1 MGLMQRVGLA
11 VIGALTAGWLT
22 VSAQVPQ
29 PFPGRQNPPRPP
41 RLRRRPL
48 HRSPPTPAPD
58 PRRPRPAEGA
68 PTEATLGFPVYPS
81 SQFIASYDAG
91 RGQRYYLFGS
101 DLPFAALVKYY
112 QSALKNKGTL
122 VFDAPA
128 THVFEIGRFREET
141 MAFPPGVTVKDY
153 TWNGSAGYMNPKRNA
168 TARAVSVDHS
178 DCSRRRR
185 AALAAV
191 HQFHLNFND
200 SFRSPYAGGSCH
212 RFSFARPRAD
222 KHVYGRRPCAADKE
236 SRRHPP

>member
-1 MGLMQRVGLA
+1 MVLDIMDPMQRVVLA
-11 VIGALTAGWLT
+11 VIGTLTAGWLT

-29 PFPGRQNPPRPP
+29 PFPGRQNPPRP
-41 RLRRRPL
+41 
-48 HRSPPTPAPD
+48 SPTPPQTIPPAPAAPTPAAP
-58 PRRPRPAEGA
+58 PSIAAEDSA
-68 PTEATLGFPVYPS
+68 PSEATLGFPVYPNS
-81 SQFIASYDAG
+81 PFIGSYDAG

-168 TARAVSVDHS
+168 QPARFPSIIQIVPAPPG
-178 DCSRRRR
+178 
-185 AALAAV
+185 A
-191 HQFHLNFND
+191 
-200 SFRSPYAGGSCH
+200 
-212 RFSFARPRAD
+212 PR
-222 KHVYGRRPCAADKE
+222 
-236 SRRHPP
+236 